1 MGWEVVKNHYAIGTR
16 APGAARDGRERGAAR
31 QFGHLG
37 EAGALKVV
45 EVLVLKGLADLH
57 DAVSAEVEDDD
68 CIVVLHGP
76 HCGAGVVGD
85 DERREPLVGDGV
97 LLGSLLIRSGARHRR
112 LAKQQQGRHPS

>member
-1 MGWEVVKNHYAIGTR
+1 MGTR

-68 CIVVLHGP
+68 RVVVLHGP
-76 HCGAGVVGD
+76 HCSAGVVGD
-85 DERREPLVGDGV
+85 DEGREPLVGDGV
-97 LLGSLLIRSGARHRR
+97 LLGSLLRSGARHRR